1 MNWNSETERK
11 PDMQRIINNPDY
23 VVEDMLKGFGK
34 NHRSIVEPT
43 HNPRVLKSRFANVLA
58 R

>member
-1 MNWNSETERK
+1 
-11 PDMQRIINNPDY
+11 MQRIINNPDY